1 MTWAQ
6 SIANEKLSI
15 FAEATRVA
23 KAHWEAVGAPESS
36 LLLAESASKVGA
48 KLGIAGMGS
57 RAEAEADPG
66 WSQLVEFLSVAGL
79 KDGSLE
85 RALALLAA
93 NDVTDLVTL
102 RRSFTSLA
110 SELRKGPRALISN
123 ALAATRAVRGPQ

>member
-1 MTWAQ
+1 
-6 SIANEKLSI
+6 
-15 FAEATRVA
+15 
-23 KAHWEAVGAPESS
+23 
-36 LLLAESASKVGA
+36 
-48 KLGIAGMGS
+48 MGS

-110 SELRKGPRALISN
+110 SELRKGPRALISR
-123 ALAATRAVRGPQ
+123 ATRSLQLVPSVGRSSRASSSRGRHCHQWPST

>member
-1 MTWAQ
+1 M
-6 SIANEKLSI
+6 
-15 FAEATRVA
+15 
-23 KAHWEAVGAPESS
+23 
-36 LLLAESASKVGA
+36 
-48 KLGIAGMGS
+48 
-57 RAEAEADPG
+57 AD
-66 WSQLVEFLSVAGL
+66 L

-123 ALAATRAVRGPQ
+123 ALAATRAVGGPQQPRVEQPCAWCSGARCARSASRAAAPREHAHRLFTRL